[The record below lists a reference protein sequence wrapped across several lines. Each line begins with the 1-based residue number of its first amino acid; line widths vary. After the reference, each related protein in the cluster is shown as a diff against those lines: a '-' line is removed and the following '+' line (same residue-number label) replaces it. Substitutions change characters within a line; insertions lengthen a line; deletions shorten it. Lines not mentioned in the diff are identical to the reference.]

1 MKNWKSK
8 KESLFS
14 EIADKKFLT
23 IWARNER
30 ESSSTVLSLIR
41 WKSVRRI
48 WAKTFF
54 LFYSLFCEA
63 LTSSTFLSELFS
75 YSIKTHQETILSS
88 IGLEGWLYPIR
99 NKKWFQKIRYAYSI
113 FKLCSTFRFWNQK
126 HRPNFLSSSRFQ
138 ITRFYTIPK

>member
-1 MKNWKSK
+1 MSDIPSK
-8 KESLFS
+8 KLFKMWS
-14 EIADKKFLT
+14 
-23 IWARNER
+23 RNER
-30 ESSSTVLSLIR
+30 ESSLTVLSFIS
-41 WKSVRRI
+41 WKLVGRI

-63 LTSSTFLSELFS
+63 LTSSTFLSELVS

-88 IGLEGWLYPIR
+88 ISLEGWLYPIR